1 MEHYSARTAWAV
13 WRRWMFTLLG
23 ALLVI
28 APLSGNPVAGEQEER
43 RIQVGIKLFPSLLAA
58 DRDIAAKREGDAPL
72 RLLLVYR
79 DRREVAERAAE
90 RMRDVEKVRDIP
102 IIVEVVPL
110 DALEERGAA
119 PFAGLFITQRLGEGL
134 DEVIALGR
142 DRQVVLF
149 SPFEQDVERGVM
161 GGVLVSDRILPQ
173 VNVRAMQEAGIRLKS
188 FFLRIA
194 DRYEP

>member
-1 MEHYSARTAWAV
+1 MIWLDGERTWAA
-13 WRRWMFTLLG
+13 WRRRALLIFCTLL
-23 ALLVI
+23 LI

-43 RIQVGIKLFPSLLAA
+43 RIQVGVKLFPSLLAA
-58 DRDIAAKREGDAPL
+58 DRDIAGKRDGDGPL
-72 RLLLVYR
+72 RLLLLYR

-90 RMRDVEKVRDIP
+90 RLREVEKVRGIP
-102 IIVEVVPL
+102 IAVEVVPL
-110 DALEERGAA
+110 TGLAGRAKE
-119 PFAGLFITQRLGEGL
+119 PFAGMFITQRLGEHL
-134 DEVIALGR
+134 DEVIAVGR
-142 DRQVVLF
+142 ERQVVLF
-149 SPFEQDVERGVM
+149 SPFEQDVERGVL